1 MQQAYIEPFLQA
13 GSEVLAAVTGV
24 TATCGAVVPAG
35 RPLMPERVSIVLG
48 VIGALQGQV
57 ILSMSEATAAGI
69 AGLMMG
75 MEEAGFDEMA
85 ASAVSELGNM
95 IAGNAA
101 VLLGQS
107 KLHCDLTPPTIIFGA
122 DVHIALRVP
131 ALMAPLTLPLG
142 VVEIA
147 VSLTEA

>member
-1 MQQAYIEPFLQA
+1 MHQAYIDPFMQA
-13 GSEVLAAVTGV
+13 GRDVLAMVTGAPV
-24 TATCGAVVPAG
+24 SCGTVAPAG
-35 RPLMPERVSIVLG
+35 RPLTPERVSIVVG
-48 VIGALQGQV
+48 VNGALQGQV
-57 ILSMSEATAAGI
+57 ILSMTDATATGI
-69 AGLMMG
+69 AGLMLG
-75 MEEAGFDEMA
+75 MDAPEFDEMA